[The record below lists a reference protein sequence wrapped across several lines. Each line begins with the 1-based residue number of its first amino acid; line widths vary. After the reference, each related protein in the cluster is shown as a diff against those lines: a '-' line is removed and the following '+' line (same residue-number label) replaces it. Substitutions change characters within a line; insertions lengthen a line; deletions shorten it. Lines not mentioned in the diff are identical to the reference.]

1 MLALSACA
9 FCAIAAVLHLAS
21 IAAVVRRMRRFES
34 DETEEETLE
43 GISIVRPVCGLENF
57 TEETLLSGFRLEYPD
72 YEILFCVA
80 QPSDPVIPLVRR
92 LIELHPHVP
101 ARLLIG
107 NECVSAN
114 PKLNNFVKGW
124 IAASHPWIVMA
135 DSNVMMPRDYIQR
148 LFAAW
153 RGDTGLVCSPQSGCI
168 GVAAEADDGHI
179 DVRVRDLLGI
189 DTRDV
194 GNDEIGPID
203 AVARHEVVRREER
216 LQLGAEKSVDPTQQ
230 YRRHGENVPPVT
242 ACLQG
247 SVSRW

>member
-1 MLALSACA
+1 MHSSGSMTKIRSASWMQSTGQTSTHDRSLISMQGSAMMYVIALPRSS
-9 FCAIAAVLHLAS
+9 L
-21 IAAVVRRMRRFES
+21 
-34 DETEEETLE
+34 
-43 GISIVRPVCGLENF
+43 GGL
-57 TEETLLSGFRLEYPD
+57 LYR
-72 YEILFCVA
+72 
-80 QPSDPVIPLVRR
+80 
-92 LIELHPHVP
+92 
-101 ARLLIG
+101 G
-107 NECVSAN
+107 NELLDDLRSA
-114 PKLNNFVKGW
+114 LLERVLDDHLVE
-124 IAASHPWIVMA
+124 A
-135 DSNVMMPRDYIQR
+135 
-148 LFAAW
+148 
-153 RGDTGLVCSPQSGCI
+153 GLVCSPQSGCI